1 MIIIWH
7 KAKPQRNERA
17 FREGKLGNECILS
30 CWAGPDPVLAQPS
43 TTARTAGKPS
53 PGKESLFLPFSLQE
67 GNLQVHWK
75 LLFRQSGLSVS
86 KFSMFCPLGGGG
98 GEEANLGFVN
108 LWIPGTLLLSW
119 QSWENQFLSGK
130 IIPAPAI
137 FQVNQ
142 KGLSMFSTGSSS
154 PVPLVVPAQTGIARN
169 NSLIPH
175 LFGSRDCHTLFIS
188 GDD

>member
-1 MIIIWH
+1 MKGH
-7 KAKPQRNERA
+7 LG
-17 FREGKLGNECILS
+17 RENWEMNASWTAGQALILS
-30 CWAGPDPVLAQPS
+30 WPNPAPQQGQQVNHHQGKNPYFCPS
-43 TTARTAGKPS
+43 ACRKVTCRFI
-53 PGKESLFLPFSLQE
+53 ENYFSDSQAFQCQ
-67 GNLQVHWK
+67 NSRCFVHW
-75 LLFRQSGLSVS
+75 V
-86 KFSMFCPLGGGG
+86 G